1 MHTGVD
7 DRYTKHECTMDQE
20 L

>member
-1 MHTGVD
+1 MNN
-7 DRYTKHECTMDQE
+7 KHECTMDQE